1 MKRFFARNRKY
12 TLIFIDAGFVLVSY
26 LAAILLFQTGQ
37 MSDSMFRAFEFTV
50 LLSALLC
57 VLLFFL
63 CNIYRNILLYSSVRE
78 YTVICLAVILKMTVM
93 INLKLYTDLN
103 LLPIRYIILSSLILM
118 FLTIGFR
125 VFIRLSNSYLTEY
138 ANGKQTERKE
148 APRQKRILIIG
159 AGSAANIV
167 TKELQMKNRYHYDI
181 VGLIDDDISKHNGL
195 LNHIKIIGGRDCIKD
210 VCKERNVEEIL
221 IAIPSIA
228 AEDKKEIVNICHET
242 GCSVKILPPIGELGA
257 YRSLNATFRSLNIED
272 LLERDSIKLD
282 SSQISAYIKGKVIL
296 VTGGGGSIGSEL
308 CRQIAKFK
316 PSQLII
322 LDMYEN
328 NAYDIQM
335 ELTQSYPKMDIKAL
349 IANIKDRT
357 RLEEIFGKY
366 RPEVLFHAAAYKH
379 VPLMEAAPREAVKNN
394 VFGTLNLMLCADK
407 YKVKKVIQISTDKAV
422 NPTNVMGTTKRI
434 CEMIAQGLNRESET
448 EFVAVRFGNVLGS
461 NGSVIPL
468 FKKQIE
474 RGGPL
479 TVTHRDI
486 TRYFMTI
493 PEAAQLV
500 LQAATYAKGGE
511 IFVLDMGE
519 PVRIYDL
526 ALNMLKLSDL
536 EPGKDIEIKITGLRP
551 GEKLYE
557 ELSKSEEDVRTVHE
571 KIFVAKPLEIDFA
584 HLKGKLDT
592 LYLSLD
598 GMSDYDLRNYLK
610 DIVPEYEFKEK
621 ISKQGALA

>member
-1 MKRFFARNRKY
+1 MKRFFAKNRKY
-12 TLIFIDAGFVLVSY
+12 TLIFADVVS
-26 LAAILLFQTGQ
+26 
-37 MSDSMFRAFEFTV
+37 V
-50 LLSALLC
+50 LLSCFAAFLLFESGQLPKPTYFAFGITVLISAFLC
-57 VLLFFL
+57 VFIFFL
-63 CNIYRNILLYSSVRE
+63 GDIYRNILIYSSIKE
-78 YTVICLAVILKMTVM
+78 YAVIGFSIILEMTVMVILKQC
-93 INLKLYTDLN
+93 TDLD
-103 LLPIRYIILSSLILM
+103 LLPLPYIVLSALFMIFLMIGYRALLRLICLY
-118 FLTIGFR
+118 LPKHIDER
-125 VFIRLSNSYLTEY
+125 VPQSGETL
-138 ANGKQTERKE
+138 
-148 APRQKRILIIG
+148 RQKKILVIG

-167 TKELQMKNRYHYDI
+167 TKELLMKNRYHYDI
-181 VGLIDDDISKHNGL
+181 VGLIDDDISKHNSL
-195 LNHIKIIGGRDCIKD
+195 LNHIKIIGGRDGIKK
-210 VCKERNVEEIL
+210 VCQERNVEEIL
-221 IAIPSIA
+221 IAIPSID
-228 AEDKKEIVNICHET
+228 AENKKELVRICHET
-242 GCSVKILPPIGELGA
+242 GCSIKTLPPIGELGS
-257 YRSLNATFRSLNIED
+257 YRSLNATFRSLDIED
-272 LLERDSIKLD
+272 LLERDSVKLD
-282 SSQISAYIKGKVIL
+282 NSQISAYIKGKVIL

-308 CRQIAKFK
+308 CRQIAKFA

-328 NAYDIQM
+328 NAYDIQV
-335 ELTQSYPKMDIKAL
+335 ELTQSYPQIDIKAL

-357 RLEEIFGKY
+357 RLEEIFSQY

-379 VPLMEAAPREAVKNN
+379 VPLMEAVPREAVKNN
-394 VFGTLNLMLCADK
+394 VFGTLNVMLCADK

-474 RGGPL
+474 RGGPI
-479 TVTHRDI
+479 TVTHKDI

-500 LQAATYAKGGE
+500 LQASTYAEGGE

-526 ALNMLKLSDL
+526 ALNMIRLSGL
-536 EPGKDIEIKITGLRP
+536 EPGEDIEIKITGLRP

-557 ELSKSEEDVRTVHE
+557 ELSKSEETVGTVHE
-571 KIFVAKPLEIDFA
+571 KIFVAKPLEIDFNA
-584 HLKGKLDT
+584 LRGKLDT

-598 GMSDYDLRNYLK
+598 RMSDNEIRKYLQE
-610 DIVPEYEFKEK
+610 IVPEYQYK
-621 ISKQGALA
+621 A

>member
-1 MKRFFARNRKY
+1 M
-12 TLIFIDAGFVLVSY
+12 ISG
-26 LAAILLFQTGQ
+26 AAI
-37 MSDSMFRAFEFTV
+37 A
-50 LLSALLC
+50 C
-57 VLLFFL
+57 
-63 CNIYRNILLYSSVRE
+63 
-78 YTVICLAVILKMTVM
+78 
-93 INLKLYTDLN
+93 
-103 LLPIRYIILSSLILM
+103 
-118 FLTIGFR
+118 
-125 VFIRLSNSYLTEY
+125 
-138 ANGKQTERKE
+138 
-148 APRQKRILIIG
+148 
-159 AGSAANIV
+159 
-167 TKELQMKNRYHYDI
+167 
-181 VGLIDDDISKHNGL
+181 
-195 LNHIKIIGGRDCIKD
+195 
-210 VCKERNVEEIL
+210 
-221 IAIPSIA
+221 
-228 AEDKKEIVNICHET
+228 
-242 GCSVKILPPIGELGA
+242 
-257 YRSLNATFRSLNIED
+257 
-272 LLERDSIKLD
+272 
-282 SSQISAYIKGKVIL
+282 
-296 VTGGGGSIGSEL
+296 
-308 CRQIAKFK
+308 
-316 PSQLII
+316 
-322 LDMYEN
+322 
-328 NAYDIQM
+328 
-335 ELTQSYPKMDIKAL
+335 
-349 IANIKDRT
+349 
-357 RLEEIFGKY
+357 
-366 RPEVLFHAAAYKH
+366 
-379 VPLMEAAPREAVKNN
+379 
-394 VFGTLNLMLCADK
+394 
-407 YKVKKVIQISTDKAV
+407 
-422 NPTNVMGTTKRI
+422 
-434 CEMIAQGLNRESET
+434 ET